1 MGEIFTIQLDS
12 LIVALIAINSLRR
25 CKQKMDSA
33 KIVSQIPLEIDL
45 VWLER
50 KAIVQDDRFTLTNSK
65 KGRGG

>member
-1 MGEIFTIQLDS
+1 MR
-12 LIVALIAINSLRR
+12 IARR
-25 CKQKMDSA
+25 NNPTSTLYAVTKKWRFL
-33 KIVSQIPLEIDL
+33 KIASQIPLEIDL